1 MTSKV
6 ADVRANAN
14 ENIVRAA
21 QVIGRSKARRAVFE
35 EIYRGKKKVK
45 TVDDLMQATGLGRV
59 PVLNEGKKLAGN
71 GIVTQVKAG
80 GRVAYEKDEFFVH
93 QKKRVL
99 ALVDDPAKRT
109 KYPTKQEPRTQQA
122 PTVVKIQLGR
132 SKPLPQL
139 ITIDDVGSFG
149 AVEQHATATA
159 QGLSGL
165 QEARV
170 KRFLQKVIGETYDF
184 KDWGGEKND
193 LYTSKLRVR
202 GKRHHAAF
210 ALKGKATTGPLT
222 PQKMGKNGDQ
232 IGRLFGTEAQVF
244 FVVYHSKIDESI
256 VQQMNA
262 YAVARA
268 LSGARIYYGVIDGDD
283 LARLVVAYP
292 KEFASSAQV

>member
-14 ENIVRAA
+14 ENIVHAA

-35 EIYRGKKKVK
+35 EIYRGKKKIK
-45 TVDDLMQATGLGRV
+45 AVDELMAATGLGRI
-59 PVLNEGKKLAGN
+59 PVLTEGKKLAGN

-80 GRVAYEKDEFFVH
+80 GRVAYEKDDFFVH
-93 QKKRVL
+93 HKRTVL
-99 ALVDDPAKRT
+99 ALVDDPKKRK

-122 PTVVKIQLGR
+122 QMVVKIQLGR

-139 ITIDDVGSFG
+139 ITIDEVAGFG
-149 AVEQHATATA
+149 AVKRHATATA

-165 QEARV
+165 PEARV
-170 KRFLQKVIGETYDF
+170 KRFLQRVIGETHDF

-193 LYTSKLRVR
+193 LYTSKLLFR
-202 GKRHHAAF
+202 GKRHHSAF
-210 ALKGKATTGPLT
+210 AVKGKATTGPLT

-232 IGRLFGTEAQVF
+232 IGRLFATEAQVF

-268 LSGARIYYGVIDGDD
+268 LSGTRIYYGIIDGDD
-283 LARLVVAYP
+283 LARLIAAYP
-292 KEFASSAQV
+292 KEFASSARP